1 MTTSLQPII
10 EKHPFLEGMK
20 TELVTVL
27 TGCARS
33 HKYEAGEYLTHEGE
47 AADHFYLL
55 RGGRVAL
62 RIHHASAGGLTI
74 QTVGTGD
81 VVGWSWL
88 IAPHRYRFDAQ
99 ALEPVLVI
107 DFDGKCLRE
116 KCQEN
121 PALGYELFKRVS
133 EALMKRIDAM
143 HLQLLDVYRSHD
155 DR

>member
-10 EKHPFLEGMK
+10 EKHPFLQGLK
-20 TELVTVL
+20 PDLVTVL
-27 TGCARS
+27 TGCAKNR
-33 HKYEAGEYLTHEGE
+33 KYEAGEYLTREGE
-47 AADHFYLL
+47 EAEHFFLL

-74 QTVGTGD
+74 QTVGAGD

-99 ALEPVLVI
+99 ALEPVTAIEL
-107 DFDGKCLRE
+107 DGKCLRD
-116 KCQEN
+116 KCEEN
-121 PALGYELFKRVS
+121 ADLGYELFKRVS
-133 EALMKRIDAM
+133 EALLKRINAM

-155 DR
+155 VK

>member
-1 MTTSLQPII
+1 
-10 EKHPFLEGMK
+10 
-20 TELVTVL
+20 
-27 TGCARS
+27 
-33 HKYEAGEYLTHEGE
+33 
-47 AADHFYLL
+47 
-55 RGGRVAL
+55 VAL

>member
-20 TELVTVL
+20 PDQIATL

-33 HKYEAGEYLTHEGE
+33 HRYEAGEYLTREGE
-47 AADHFYLL
+47 PAEHFFLL

-62 RIHHASAGGLTI
+62 RIHHASTGGLTI
-74 QTVGTGD
+74 QTVGGGE

-99 ALEPVLVI
+99 ALEPTLVI
-107 DFDGKCLRE
+107 DFDGTCLRQ
-116 KCQEN
+116 KCAEN
-121 PALGYELFKRVS
+121 NALGYELFKRLS
-133 EALMKRIDAM
+133 EALLKRIDAM

-155 DR
+155 VR

>member
-10 EKHPFLEGMK
+10 EKHPFLEGLNPD
-20 TELVTVL
+20 LVSIL
-27 TGCARS
+27 TGCARNR
-33 HKYEAGEYLTHEGE
+33 KYEAGEYLTREGE
-47 AADHFYLL
+47 EAEHFCLL
-55 RGGRVAL
+55 RNGRVAL

-74 QTVGTGD
+74 QTVGGGD

-99 ALEPVLVI
+99 ALEPTMVI
-107 DFDGKCLRE
+107 EFDGKCLRE
-116 KCQEN
+116 KCAVN
-121 PALGYELFKRVS
+121 NALGYELFKRVS
-133 EALMKRIDAM
+133 EALLKRIDAM